1 MQVLVGLASVFS
13 VFMLYYVC
21 YGLGENWV
29 RDFDNSSQGIRWAAA
44 VAVVFLRTA
53 GAMLLPT
60 FCMGLAFPLAVRAV
74 VAEGGSPGRDV
85 GRLYALNTVG
95 AIIGAFLAGF
105 VLLPVLGIAWTIIF
119 LGAAQMTA
127 GALVYWFAGDATPAQ
142 RWAVAG
148 VSIAAIAVAAVRLP
162 ADARFHRDTRLERVV
177 FYKEGPLATV
187 SVAQNTLGHRTI
199 YVDNVGVAG
208 TDPMLLTDQKSL
220 AHVPMVLLRQ
230 PKSALTVGFGS
241 GGASYSYTLYPELER
256 IHCVEI
262 TRTVIEASPWLV
274 DSHKNVVMHRDA
286 YRAQTGREPEGLPLW
301 DDGGASG
308 WFKSDPRYR
317 IILDD
322 ARSYLRF
329 TGTKYDIIAT
339 DCTDLR
345 YKSNA
350 NLYDLEYFEIC
361 RDHITEDGMV
371 VVWMPLAGLSPEAM
385 RVAVRTFQRVFP
397 NTEVFYMNNE
407 PTHYILLLGTR
418 EPLKVDA
425 ALMAERMARP
435 EVAADLR
442 EIHLE
447 QPEKML
453 SCFVTGRE
461 ALAGLLKGDI
471 LNTPDN
477 PYLEFESPRYGYGD
491 APLLDNLDALFSVRE
506 DPARLVAAGTAR
518 PEVMESLKKYYEA
531 APWIIRG
538 HRHYREMELVQA
550 CEAYM
555 QARTINPS
563 DRSVH
568 YLLGFEELRRRV
580 RGQPLDAWGRF
591 HLAHLMAMQ
600 QRDSEAVTLF
610 NDFLRVAAAPESTG
624 ADADMVRRAREELAN
639 IYERNGQPD
648 RAEQQRR
655 LAAQV
660 KP

>member
-1 MQVLVGLASVFS
+1 
-13 VFMLYYVC
+13 
-21 YGLGENWV
+21 
-29 RDFDNSSQGIRWAAA
+29 
-44 VAVVFLRTA
+44 
-53 GAMLLPT
+53 
-60 FCMGLAFPLAVRAV
+60 
-74 VAEGGSPGRDV
+74 
-85 GRLYALNTVG
+85 
-95 AIIGAFLAGF
+95 
-105 VLLPVLGIAWTIIF
+105 
-119 LGAAQMTA
+119 
-127 GALVYWFAGDATPAQ
+127 
-142 RWAVAG
+142 
-148 VSIAAIAVAAVRLP
+148 
-162 ADARFHRDTRLERVV
+162 
-177 FYKEGPLATV
+177 
-187 SVAQNTLGHRTI
+187 
-199 YVDNVGVAG
+199 VDNVGVAG

-230 PKSALTVGFGS
+230 PRSALTVGFGS
-241 GGASYSYTLYPELER
+241 GGASYSYTLYPELEH

-274 DSHKNVVMHRDA
+274 DSHKNVVMQRDA
-286 YRAQTGREPEGLPLW
+286 YRAQTGREPQGLPLW

-308 WFKSDPRYR
+308 WYKSDPRYR

-329 TGTKYDIIAT
+329 TGMKYDIIAT

-361 RDHITEDGMV
+361 RDHITDDGMV

-425 ALMAERMARP
+425 ALMAERMSRP
-435 EVAADLR
+435 QVAADLR

-453 SCFVTGRE
+453 SCFVTGRD
-461 ALAGLLKGDI
+461 ALNTLIKGDV

-491 APLLDNLDALFSVRE
+491 APLLDNLDALFGVRE
-506 DPARLVAAGTAR
+506 NPARLVAEGTAGSGFMAR
-518 PEVMESLKKYYEA
+518 LEKYYEA
-531 APWIIRG
+531 SPWIIRG

-550 CEAYM
+550 CQAYLK
-555 QARTINPS
+555 AREINPA
-563 DRSVH
+563 DRSVD

-600 QRDSEAVTLF
+600 QRDVEAVTLF
-610 NDFLRVAAAPESTG
+610 NDFLRVSALPGASGVDAA
-624 ADADMVRRAREELAN
+624 MIRRAREELAA
-639 IYERNGQPD
+639 IYERNGQPE
-648 RAEQQRR
+648 RAAQQRR
-655 LAAQV
+655 LAGDTV
-660 KP
+660 P